1 MRELFKAQVYTQPCK
16 SQSSCQPRRPDLM
29 FESRGSGLQDR
40 TAPGKMLQ
48 DVSAHVRGQGARQ
61 GFLK

>member
-16 SQSSCQPRRPDLM
+16 SQSPCQPRHPDLTC
-29 FESRGSGLQDR
+29 ESRGSGLPDR

-48 DVSAHVRGQGARQ
+48 DVSAHVRGQAAMQ